1 MAWSV
6 ALSLGV
12 GTIATVALVWVVG
25 VSIAGWVL
33 VGLGLIAAVMFWRAR
48 PGMDV
53 SRQQTWLFAAIFV
66 AWAIVI
72 IASLVDF
79 PHGGG
84 LAMSV
89 TSYDHSVRTAMV
101 GSVMRTGVVPA
112 NPLYWPGHAAPL
124 RYYYFWYVTCGVV
137 ARLAHISA
145 RQALIASCVWPMF
158 AVAALLALYGKYLL
172 GWSGDLLRRRWWM
185 AVALMSVTG
194 LDILMVLL
202 SLSVGGTPDGDME
215 WWSIDQVTSWAD
227 TFLWV
232 PHHAAAMV
240 CCMLC
245 LLLLWMAS
253 REEQASERVKLA
265 VLAGLSFA
273 SGFGLSTYV
282 AAAMAMVATAWLLWR
297 MFSSDRMRALA
308 ACAIGGLAGV
318 VTLAPYL
325 AQLLHRNGGETQG
338 AGSVLGFDVRMMF
351 TPELLLGT
359 AWLKAL
365 AVHHAVAAHEI
376 SALLLLSP
384 GYFFELGFFG
394 LVLVVAWWQRKG
406 RSAGES
412 ALLFWAAIGLMCAT
426 FLRSKVIETNDFGPR
441 ASLLVQFCLLL
452 LGVQVLERCSRGA
465 KVALLSLALIGVV
478 GTVYQVVMLR
488 ISLPR
493 QEASR
498 DPDVGTELQRQ
509 NYVFRDVWSAADKQL
524 PANARVQYNIVDN
537 DYWQGAEM
545 IQTRRQLVA
554 GDGECDTAFGGD
566 ASACTAI
573 QQEIERLFHSKALD
587 ADGARGACAAM
598 GADYL
603 VVSRWD
609 AAWENRHGWVWTL
622 PAVVERPEARVVAC
636 VPQAR

>member
-1 MAWSV
+1 MQPAWTYTLHDIGGSLWGTVVFALAMMAPGYCMARWTNVCGFRARGLREQMAWSV

-12 GTIATVALVWVVG
+12 GTIATVALVWIVG
-25 VSIAGWVL
+25 VSAAGWLL

-48 PGMDV
+48 PRMDA
-53 SRQQTWLFAAIFV
+53 SLQQRWVFAAIFV

-72 IASLVDF
+72 VASLVDF

-158 AVAALLALYGKYLL
+158 AVAALLALYGRYLL
-172 GWSGDLLRRRWWM
+172 GWSGDQLRRRWWM

-194 LDILMVLL
+194 LDIFMVLL

-282 AAAMAMVATAWLLWR
+282 AAAMAMVATAWLVWR
-297 MFSSDRMRALA
+297 PAPTARSRMR
-308 ACAIGGLAGV
+308 
-318 VTLAPYL
+318 T
-325 AQLLHRNGGETQG
+325 ET
-338 AGSVLGFDVRMMF
+338 
-351 TPELLLGT
+351 
-359 AWLKAL
+359 
-365 AVHHAVAAHEI
+365 
-376 SALLLLSP
+376 
-384 GYFFELGFFG
+384 
-394 LVLVVAWWQRKG
+394 
-406 RSAGES
+406 
-412 ALLFWAAIGLMCAT
+412 
-426 FLRSKVIETNDFGPR
+426 
-441 ASLLVQFCLLL
+441 
-452 LGVQVLERCSRGA
+452 
-465 KVALLSLALIGVV
+465 
-478 GTVYQVVMLR
+478 
-488 ISLPR
+488 
-493 QEASR
+493 
-498 DPDVGTELQRQ
+498 
-509 NYVFRDVWSAADKQL
+509 
-524 PANARVQYNIVDN
+524 
-537 DYWQGAEM
+537 
-545 IQTRRQLVA
+545 TR
-554 GDGECDTAFGGD
+554 
-566 ASACTAI
+566 
-573 QQEIERLFHSKALD
+573 
-587 ADGARGACAAM
+587 
-598 GADYL
+598 
-603 VVSRWD
+603 
-609 AAWENRHGWVWTL
+609 
-622 PAVVERPEARVVAC
+622 
-636 VPQAR
+636 